1 MLVPCSFIVIS
12 PFPVSGSSPKHLI
25 VSCILSQNHLKKSHV
40 LHDPTNSLEHPIK
53 SLLFPMRHIILSLCS
68 PPSYQFCLVPSASSH
83 QWWSWLWSSLSISY
97 FGELCIYLWLTT
109 CPPSCQGCVSERS
122 EEENPQRGSKVK
134 YSGSCKRKNKV
145 WIAWIGFQLLSC
157 P

>member
-68 PPSYQFCLVPSASSH
+68 PPSYQLQSSVWFLQQAAISGGLGYGLHCL
-83 QWWSWLWSSLSISY
+83 SLILGS
-97 FGELCIYLWLTT
+97 
-109 CPPSCQGCVSERS
+109 CVSICDLLLVLPLAKDVS
-122 EEENPQRGSKVK
+122 V
-134 YSGSCKRKNKV
+134 SGLKRKTHSEAVK
-145 WIAWIGFQLLSC
+145 
-157 P
+157 